1 VREGSVKPI
10 AVTGRTRSPALP
22 DTPAMAELLPGYEM
36 TSWAALCGPAGMPQ
50 DMIAQINEQTLK
62 ALSDPD
68 LKRRFDELGATA
80 WPTSPADVTAFRASE
95 EARLLPLIKAAGI
108 VPQ

>member
-1 VREGSVKPI
+1 
-10 AVTGRTRSPALP
+10 
-22 DTPAMAELLPGYEM
+22 MAELLPGYEM

-50 DMIAQINEQTLK
+50 DMIVQINVQTLK
-62 ALSDPD
+62 ALGDPD
-68 LKRRFDELGATA
+68 LTRRFEELGATA
-80 WPTSPADVTAFRASE
+80 WPTSPAELVAFRASE

>member
-1 VREGSVKPI
+1 MPSHADHAPRSIKP
-10 AVTGRTRSPALP
+10 AGVPP
-22 DTPAMAELLPGYEM
+22 DT
-36 TSWAALCGPAGMPQ
+36 
-50 DMIAQINEQTLK
+50 IAQINEQTLK

-68 LKRRFDELGATA
+68 LKRRFEELGATA
-80 WPTSPADVTAFRASE
+80 WPTSSGEVTAFRASE